1 MDKRKEICVYIE
13 TEEEHQRK
21 KKHDERVRSFSF
33 HCFSIINFGAREWI
47 ATGWERIAAV
57 AAAAF
62 VYDIWFRWEE
72 DFEYYFHICVHIQ
85 PTPNTNIW
93 NAELFFS
100 LFLSSYAQAG
110 KERKRKRTSHRK
122 WTKTV
127 TTTREWQVYKHVT
140 GVLRWSHWH
149 ISLFILDSHWPN
161 MLAKTLSRYIL
172 FFFSLCVEKLLNST
186 EEYLLCSLFSIFVVL
201 HFIDPR
207 RFDFFFL
214 PKPTYGTL

>member
-93 NAELFFS
+93 NAELFFPS
-100 LFLSSYAQAG
+100 FFLLTLKPVK
-110 KERKRKRTSHRK
+110 KEKESER
-122 WTKTV
+122 V
-127 TTTREWQVYKHVT
+127 TENEPKLSQQQGSDKFTNTWPEFYDEAT
-140 GVLRWSHWH
+140 G
-149 ISLFILDSHWPN
+149 ISPF
-161 MLAKTLSRYIL
+161 
-172 FFFSLCVEKLLNST
+172 
-186 EEYLLCSLFSIFVVL
+186 LFS
-201 HFIDPR
+201 
-207 RFDFFFL
+207 
-214 PKPTYGTL
+214 TLTDQTCWQKH